1 MKDPLFGNKIAGALL
16 AALLLFFGLPQ
27 LAGALF
33 GGGHGGH
40 GEVHIAYP
48 VEFDF
53 GGGAETAEPKTV
65 DLATLLASASP
76 AAGERRAA
84 LCKSCHTFEKGGANS
99 TGPNLWG
106 VVGRPV
112 ASHESFK
119 YTAALKDFGGEW
131 TYDRLNQF
139 IENSQGYIP
148 GTAMVQRFARPE
160 QRAQIL
166 AYLRTLSDDP
176 VPLPEPPPASEPA
189 PEAAPDESAAAAPE
203 TPAPEPDESAATPPT
218 DDSGQ

>member
-27 LAGALF
+27 LANAVF

-48 VEFDF
+48 VEFEF
-53 GGGAETAEPKTV
+53 GGGSEAAETKTA
-65 DLATLLASASP
+65 DLATLLATASP

-106 VVGRPV
+106 VVDRPV
-112 ASHESFK
+112 ATHEGFK

-131 TYDRLNQF
+131 TYDRLNHF
-139 IENSQGYIP
+139 IENSQGYVP
-148 GTAMVQRFARPE
+148 GTAMVQRFAKPE
-160 QRAQIL
+160 QRAEIL
-166 AYLRTLSDDP
+166 AYLRTLSESP
-176 VPLPEPPPASEPA
+176 VALPEPPAPSET
-189 PEAAPDESAAAAPE
+189 AAPE
-203 TPAPEPDESAATPPT
+203 QSGEQAATPPAEPAEAAST
-218 DDSGQ
+218 PLTEGGE

>member
-48 VEFDF
+48 VEFEF
-53 GGGAETAEPKTV
+53 GGAEPAKAKTV
-65 DLATLLASASP
+65 DLATLLASATP
-76 AAGERRAA
+76 AAGARRAA

-106 VVGRPV
+106 VVNRPV
-112 ASHESFK
+112 ASHEGFK
-119 YTAALKDFGGEW
+119 YSAALKDFGGEW
-131 TYDRLNQF
+131 TYERLDHF

-148 GTAMVQRFARPE
+148 GTAMVQRFAKPE
-160 QRAQIL
+160 QRAEIL
-166 AYLRTLSDDP
+166 AYLQTLSDDP
-176 VPLPEPPPASEPA
+176 VPLPEPPPPSEPA
-189 PEAAPDESAAAAPE
+189 AEGAPDESAAAAPE
-203 TPAPEPDESAATPPT
+203 TPAPDANATAPAPPT